1 MISMPGQ
8 RRSVRMIAVVALVVI
23 FANPVAAQEAPKPS
37 GAREQ
42 LAQQVEEQLATNEAL
57 KARIAKLEAAL
68 QGDVCADQAG
78 AEALLKEVGPAPAAD
93 AAPSPAAA
101 AGASVP

>member
-1 MISMPGQ
+1 
-8 RRSVRMIAVVALVVI
+8 MIAVAALIVI
-23 FANPVAAQEAPKPS
+23 FANPVAAQEAPRPS
-37 GAREQ
+37 RSREQ
-42 LAQQVEEQLATNEAL
+42 LAQKVEEQLATNEAL

-93 AAPSPAAA
+93 AAPSSAAA
-101 AGASVP
+101 AGVSVP